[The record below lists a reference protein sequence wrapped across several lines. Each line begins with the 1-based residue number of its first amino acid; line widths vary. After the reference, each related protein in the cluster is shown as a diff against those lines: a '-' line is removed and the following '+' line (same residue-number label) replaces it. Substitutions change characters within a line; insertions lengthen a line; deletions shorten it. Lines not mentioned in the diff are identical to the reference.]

1 MSSPRPDPKPCREQD
16 IGLFEV
22 TKRDGWARLGK
33 FHTAHG
39 ILTTPAIL
47 PVINPNIQT
56 ISGREMWDHFGVGGI
71 ITNAYIIWKHDK
83 LREPALES
91 GVHELIDY
99 PGVVVT
105 DSGTF
110 QSYIYGDVEVEN
122 EEIVEFQH
130 DIGVD
135 VATMLD
141 VFTRPDMSPEEWEQ
155 GVQTTAE
162 RAGPAISSAHGTPL
176 NGPIQGGLD
185 IELRRK
191 SAQLMGAEPF
201 AIHPI
206 GGIVPLMEGRR
217 YTELFAMILAI
228 RKDLPSERPIH
239 MFGCG
244 HPMLFPFAIAL
255 GVDLFDS
262 AAYVLFARDGRI
274 LTPEGTIHLDNLQE
288 WPFPSASLSGVTP
301 EEVRG
306 MKADERCGIL
316 ARANLEV
323 TLAELARCRQAVHEG
338 KIWELAEARSHCD
351 PDLRKAWNSI
361 IGRKKSDEAISG
373 LVESQHLQRNGGIR
387 YMDDSP
393 IHRPDLEHIRTT
405 MKERWRPP
413 PITGWNGR
421 GEHRFVAIFAIAEAP
436 WRRSIEDCVKRLLL
450 LNPAAIPMIAT
461 PLGLLPYSLEDIN
474 PYAHLMRTQTEM
486 GDLDDDFI
494 EAELQRLGL
503 ADLPMNI
510 IFFADDKGIMESMV
524 DAVVHAEQLGEIDLT
539 VLDDQA
545 NHQAVSTWLHRWSV
559 ADKLA
564 LFVNVDSVHTW
575 QALAKGRMVMS
586 RTGRVKNILTAD
598 GTHIASPRLTD
609 GGISLTL
616 EGAKWLHDLPS
627 ATEVDSPGSEGGRL
641 SGPAVVHVD
650 EDAEPFVRKGRNV
663 FHGFCL
669 SADSTLRPGQP
680 CLICNSSGELI
691 GHGISRVDANEMM
704 AFRKGIA
711 IRVRD
716 GVRDE

>member
-1 MSSPRPDPKPCREQD
+1 MSSTRPDPKPCREQD

-39 ILTTPAIL
+39 ILSTPAIL

-56 ISGREMWDHFGVGGI
+56 ISAREMWDEFCVDGI
-71 ITNAYIIWKHDK
+71 ITNSYIIWKHEK
-83 LREPALES
+83 LKQPALDS
-91 GVHELIDY
+91 GIHELLDY

-122 EEIVEFQH
+122 EEIVEFQR

-141 VFTRPDMSPEEWEQ
+141 VFTRPDMSFEEWEQ
-155 GVQTTAE
+155 GVLTTAE
-162 RAGPAISSAHGTPL
+162 RAATAISSAQDTLL
-176 NGPIQGGLD
+176 NGPIQGGTD
-185 IELRRK
+185 HELRKK
-191 SAQLMGAEPF
+191 SAQLMGAYPF

-206 GGIVPLMEGRR
+206 GGIVPLMEKRQ
-217 YTELFAMILAI
+217 YSTLFSMILAI
-228 RKDLPSERPIH
+228 RGDIPAERPIH

-274 LTPEGTIHLDNLQE
+274 LTPEGTIHLDKLQE
-288 WPFPSASLSGVTP
+288 WPFPSAILSGVTP
-301 EEVRG
+301 EQVRG
-306 MKADERCGIL
+306 MSADERCKIL

-338 KIWELAEARSHCD
+338 KIWELAESRSHCD
-351 PDLRKAWNSI
+351 PELRNAWNSI
-361 IGRKKSDEAISG
+361 IASKNSDDAISG
-373 LVESQHLQRNGGIR
+373 LVKSQHLQRNGGIR

-393 IHRPDLEHIRTT
+393 IHRPDLENLRTA
-405 MKERWRPP
+405 MKERWSVP
-413 PITGWNGR
+413 PIGGWNGK
-421 GEHRFVAIFAIAEAP
+421 GEHRFVAIFAIAQAP
-436 WRRSIEDCVKRLLL
+436 WRHSIEDYVKRLLM
-450 LNPAAIPMIAT
+450 LNPAAIPLIAT

-474 PYAHLMRTQTEM
+474 PHAHLMRTQTGM
-486 GDLDDDFI
+486 RDLDDEFI
-494 EAELQRLGL
+494 ESELRQLGL
-503 ADLPMNI
+503 ADFPMNI
-510 IFFADDKGIMESMV
+510 IFYADDNGIMESMV
-524 DAVVHAEQLGEIDLT
+524 DAVVHTEQLGEIDLT
-539 VLDDQA
+539 VLDDHA
-545 NHQAVSTWLHRWSV
+545 NQQSVSQWLHCWSAV
-559 ADKLA
+559 DKLA
-564 LFVNVDSVHTW
+564 LFVNVDSSHTW
-575 QALAKGRMVMS
+575 QALAKGKMVMS
-586 RTGRVKNILTAD
+586 RTGRVKNILAAD

-609 GGISLTL
+609 GGISLTMD
-616 EGAKWLHDLPS
+616 GAKWLHSLP
-627 ATEVDSPGSEGGRL
+627 ATGAEELP
-641 SGPAVVHVD
+641 GPAVVEVD
-650 EDAEPFVRKGRNV
+650 DDAEPFVRKGRNV

-669 SADSTLRPGQP
+669 NADSTLRPGQP
-680 CLICNSSGELI
+680 CLIINSSGELI
-691 GHGISRVDANEMM
+691 GHGISRVDENEMM

-716 GVRDE
+716 GVRNE

>member
-1 MSSPRPDPKPCREQD
+1 MSSLRPDPKPCRQQD
-16 IGLFEV
+16 VGLFEV

-39 ILTTPAIL
+39 ILSTPAIL

-56 ISGREMWDHFGVGGI
+56 ISAREMWDEFAVDGI
-71 ITNAYIIWKHDK
+71 ITNSYIISKHDR
-83 LREPALES
+83 LRKSAIES
-91 GVHELIDY
+91 GIHELLDY

-110 QSYIYGDVEVEN
+110 QSYIYGDVEIEN
-122 EEIVEFQH
+122 EEIVAFQH

-141 VFTRPDMSPEEWEQ
+141 VFTRPDMSPEEWRQ
-155 GVQTTAE
+155 GVMTTAE
-162 RAGPAISSAHGTPL
+162 RAGPAISAAQGTLL

-185 IELRRK
+185 IELRRE
-191 SAQLMGAEPF
+191 SAQLMGSQPF

-206 GGIVPLMEGRR
+206 GGIVPLMEERR
-217 YTELFAMILAI
+217 YEELFAMILAI
-228 RKDLPSERPIH
+228 RRDIPAERPIH

-255 GVDLFDS
+255 GIDLFDS

-274 LTPEGTIHLDNLQE
+274 LPPEGTIHLDNLQE
-288 WPFPSASLSGVTP
+288 WPFPSASLSGVSP

-306 MKADERCGIL
+306 MKGDARCAIL
-316 ARANLEV
+316 ARANLEI

-338 KIWELAEARSHCD
+338 KIWELAESRSHCD
-351 PDLRKAWNSI
+351 PSLRKAWNSI
-361 IGRKKSDEAISG
+361 IARKNSDSAMSG
-373 LVESQHLQRNGGIR
+373 LVESQHLQRGGGIR
-387 YMDDSP
+387 HMEDSP
-393 IHRPDLEHIRTT
+393 IHRPDLEHMRNA
-405 MKERWRPP
+405 MAQRWKPP

-421 GEHRFVAIFAIAEAP
+421 GEHRFVAIFALAQAP
-436 WRRSIEDCVKRLLL
+436 WRRSIEVYVKRLLL
-450 LNPAAIPMIAT
+450 LNPAAIPVVAT
-461 PLGLLPYSLEDIN
+461 PMGLLPYSLEDIN

-486 GDLDDDFI
+486 RDLDDEFI

-503 ADLPMNI
+503 VDFPMNI
-510 IFFADDKGIMESMV
+510 IFVAADEEIMESMI
-524 DAVVHAEQLGEIDLT
+524 DAVAHAEQLGEIDLT
-539 VLDDQA
+539 VLDEEA
-545 NHQAVSTWLHRWSV
+545 NHQAVTRWLQRCSV
-559 ADKLA
+559 VDKLA
-564 LFVNVDSVHTW
+564 LFVNVEPANSW
-575 QALAKGRMVMS
+575 QAVGKGKMVMS
-586 RTGRVKNILTAD
+586 RTGRIKNILTAD

-616 EGAKWLHDLPS
+616 EGAKWLHGLNT
-627 ATEVDSPGSEGGRL
+627 AEVGEL
-641 SGPAVVHVD
+641 SGPAVIQVD
-650 EDAEPFVRKGRNV
+650 DDAEPFVRKGRNV

-669 SADSTLRPGQP
+669 SADANLRPGQP
-680 CLICNSSGELI
+680 CLITNSSGDLI
-691 GHGISRVDANEMM
+691 GHGVSRVDENEMM

-716 GVRDE
+716 GIRNK